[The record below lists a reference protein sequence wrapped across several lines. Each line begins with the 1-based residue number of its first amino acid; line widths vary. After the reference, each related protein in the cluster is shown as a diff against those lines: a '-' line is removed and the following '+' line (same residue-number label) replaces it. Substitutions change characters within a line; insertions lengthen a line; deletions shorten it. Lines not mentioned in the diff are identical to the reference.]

1 VSDSEAHFCC
11 PSCNRLVLKGSS
23 FCKVCGQVFE
33 RGDLKPCALCL
44 EFKDLKR
51 SHAIP
56 NSVFKKLFNRGGG
69 QAIVVNND
77 VETYAKRTNDSWWEH
92 QLCLGCERHLNES
105 YEEYS
110 LLFLRGKRG
119 KKIEHDRDIT
129 FSEVDITKIQL
140 FFLSIFWRA
149 ANSEDLAYSHIF
161 IPEPW
166 NNELREYIFKKQ
178 PVPLNLVTVKISYL
192 TYEGSNGD
200 YSEKVAKGIIPSPF
214 SRRLPYSRFS
224 FCFLIEGFF
233 IEFFTPGFGFKRVG
247 VINPKKNILVVP
259 FIDLLDI
266 PEFVQGI
273 TMGIKKGFKEKAKG
287 THCVSFEVNE

>member
-1 VSDSEAHFCC
+1 M
-11 PSCNRLVLKGSS
+11 
-23 FCKVCGQVFE
+23 FE

-149 ANSEDLAYSHIF
+149 ANSEDLAYSHVF

-166 NNELREYIFKKQ
+166 NNELREYIFKKL
-178 PVPLNLVTVKISYL
+178 PVPLNLATVKISCL
-192 TYEGSNGD
+192 TYKGKMDGD
-200 YSEKVAKGIIPSPF
+200 SEKIISGIIKTPF
-214 SRRLPYSRFS
+214 LRIQLYNHVS
-224 FCFLIEGFF
+224 FCFLFEGFF
-233 IEFFTPGFGFKRVG
+233 IEIFTPGFGFKREG
-247 VINPKKNILVVP
+247 IINPKKNVLVVP
-259 FIDLLDI
+259 VIDLFDI
-266 PEFVQGI
+266 LEMKEAIKVGI
-273 TMGIKKGFKEKAKG
+273 QKGFKDKAK
-287 THCVSFEVNE
+287 